1 MKIENGKRKIEKD
14 ENGENSF
21 FNFHFSFFNFHFTKG
36 DVKGMKTEN
45 ILADKTVD
53 FAVRIVKFYKY
64 LCEEKKEYVLSKQIL
79 RSGTSIGANV
89 RESKNAQ
96 SKADFISKLNIALKE
111 ADETEYWL
119 EVMVKSDLI
128 KENQVE
134 KLVSDLKEIIAIL
147 VSSLKTMKSK
157 R

>member
-1 MKIENGKRKIEKD
+1 MKDSVIAE
-14 ENGENSF
+14 
-21 FNFHFSFFNFHFTKG
+21 
-36 DVKGMKTEN
+36 
-45 ILADKTVD
+45 KTVD

-64 LCEEKKEYVLSKQIL
+64 LCDEKKEYVLSKQIL

-111 ADETEYWL
+111 ADETQYWL
-119 EVMVKSDLI
+119 EIMVKSDLI

-134 KLVSDLKEIIAIL
+134 ALNKDLKEIIAML
-147 VSSLKTMKSK
+147 VASIKTLRRNGKLKTEN
-157 R
+157 